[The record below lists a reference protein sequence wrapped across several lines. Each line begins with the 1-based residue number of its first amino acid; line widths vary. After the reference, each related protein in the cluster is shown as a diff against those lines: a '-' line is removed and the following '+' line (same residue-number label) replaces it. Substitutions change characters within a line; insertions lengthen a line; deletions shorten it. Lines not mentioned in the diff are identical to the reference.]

1 MCYKDVK
8 TWLTDIM
15 QAKIFAIANI
25 QTQDLPNFK
34 FSSPRLGS
42 HRLPNWLPVFWGPPQ
57 NRGPRGGR
65 DHKRSQSNYSKGDRS
80 SPKVCYTACL
90 TGPTIIVLM
99 KNHLSIAPWTL
110 IISLKLNWLQEGT
123 HLVWGSIVG
132 SLYAKVSPTRT
143 VNLRFKAEVTVGLM
157 CTETRF
163 SNFFNNREDSF

>member
-1 MCYKDVK
+1 
-8 TWLTDIM
+8 M

-25 QTQDLPNFK
+25 QTQDLPTLNFLHPGWAATVCPIAYQC
-34 FSSPRLGS
+34 SGG
-42 HRLPNWLPVFWGPPQ
+42 HQNW
-57 NRGPRGGR
+57 GPRGGG
-65 DHKRSQSNYSKGDRS
+65 DYKRSQSNYSKGEWS
-80 SPKVCYTACL
+80 SPKVCHTACL
-90 TGPTIIVLM
+90 TGPAKIVLM
-99 KNHLSIAPWTL
+99 KNHLSNAPWTL

-163 SNFFNNREDSF
+163 SKFFNNREDSL